1 MSPSIMHRVLRIV
14 PLAATLGAL
23 SAQERVPLVEGWS
36 IAVETEPGEVPTAS
50 FEPTRIGEAFE
61 HQLGDGFEGT
71 AWYRLEL
78 ERTLEPG
85 QRARLLFHGVATAAQ
100 VLADRATV
108 GTHLGAWTP
117 FDVDVTTALDDGEAE
132 ILVRVDERTGHNTQG
147 FLPIIQP
154 HFGGVWRRVELCVDS
169 GPVLDRER
177 VFTFGDATER
187 GPILSVHAPVRWS
200 NEDLALRVTVM
211 DGPRSIAQGTFPVDA
226 SSGAAEGELAAPSA
240 GLWSPSEP
248 NLLDVR
254 LELVRVGPDSEQLVD
269 EMTRRVGFRRLSANG
284 TRILWNG
291 EDLQLRGML
300 HWGYSPPFLAPPEDP
315 AFWRRQLE
323 SVRDLGCNMLKACL
337 WMPPPVVY
345 EIADEIGLIVW
356 QEYPTWHPTLTTEHV
371 ADLRREYAEFHVQD
385 RSHPSVALRSLTCE
399 TGHSA
404 ELAVLEELFRQCKDM
419 VPQTLVVD
427 DSAWIEWHR
436 IHDFYDDHPYGNN
449 SWWPGKIT
457 SMRAHIDA
465 RDPKPL
471 LLGECIA
478 ADTWLDLGAFDASG
492 IPEDAWSAPWGV
504 SAQREFVTRLERLF
518 GAETASALRADSL
531 GYALRNRKY
540 QIERLR
546 MSFPEAGYTL
556 SVVRDFTKARMGFF
570 DDFDQPKWS
579 PEDFAFHRD
588 TMLGLDVPDDHRS
601 FLSGRSAFPIRV
613 AHHGRGDLAGR
624 VTLRIPELG
633 FEASADAAIAQGRVS
648 DAISFAVDLPDVS
661 VPRRIRVEVELTGS
675 HPATNSWD
683 VWVQPRPRGDLPP
696 DVLVVDRLD
705 RDTWDRLQRG
715 AHVLLRAGSR
725 KGSLKTS
732 GLWFLRGA
740 PFAPPHAIH
749 ASIPRE
755 FLMELQSFDLETG
768 QVLFGEQLLDHVDP
782 VLAFWDTHDIREV
795 RPWLLAFT
803 TRVGQGRLAATTLA
817 EDSVAGQLVVEALA
831 ECLTRGPDPAHA
843 LPEALVDQIGHALDA
858 EVLPLD
864 DFEIALDPAD
874 AGLEAGW
881 SDGGDRPEAE
891 WRPIRPA
898 RHWEAEGIPGYDGVA
913 WFRTR
918 VRIPERWSGKP
929 LTAVFEGVDDSYR
942 LYLDGREIARHGDPE
957 TGETVWLIR
966 TTADLTPHVEPGR
979 EHSLVLRV
987 VDHNGAGG
995 LHRPVWVT
1003 NGPVDARGDL
1013 IH

>member
-1 MSPSIMHRVLRIV
+1 MMSRVVLPIV

-23 SAQERVPLVEGWS
+23 TAQERAPLVDGWS
-36 IAVETEPGEVPTAS
+36 IAVETETGEVPNGP
-50 FEPTRIGEAFE
+50 FEPTRVGAAFE
-61 HQLGDGFEGT
+61 HHLGDGFEGT

-78 ERTLEPG
+78 ERTLRPG
-85 QRARLLFHGVATAAQ
+85 QRARVLFHGVATAAE
-100 VLADRATV
+100 VLADRDKV
-108 GTHLGAWTP
+108 GDHLGAWTP
-117 FDVDVTTALDDGEAE
+117 FDVDVTAALADGRAE

-154 HFGGVWRRVELCVDS
+154 HFGGIWRSVELCIDS

-177 VFTFGDATER
+177 TFTFGDATES
-187 GPILSVHAPVRWS
+187 GPVLSVHAPVRGAT
-200 NEDLALRVTVM
+200 EGLALRVTVM
-211 DGPRSIAQGTFPVDA
+211 DGDRPTAQGTFPVDA
-226 SSGAAEGELAAPSA
+226 PRGAAQGELPVPSA
-240 GLWSPSEP
+240 ALWSPGDP
-248 NLLDVR
+248 NLLGVR
-254 LELVRVGPDSEQLVD
+254 LELVRAGADSELVLD
-269 EMTRRVGFRRLSANG
+269 ESLRRVGFRRLSTNG

-300 HWGYSPPFLAPPEDP
+300 HWGYSPPHLAPPEDP

-323 SVRDLGCNMLKACL
+323 AIRDMGCNMLKACL

-345 EIADEIGLIVW
+345 ELADELGLIVW
-356 QEYPTWHPTLTTEHV
+356 QEYPTWHPTLTAEHV
-371 ADLRREYAEFHVQD
+371 ADLRREYAEFHLQD

-404 ELAVLEELFRQCKDM
+404 ELAVVEELFRQCKEM

-449 SWWPGKIT
+449 SWWPGKIA

-465 RDPKPL
+465 REPKPL

-478 ADTWLDLGAFDASG
+478 ADTWLDLDAFDAAGAS
-492 IPEDAWSAPWGV
+492 EDSWSAPWGV
-504 SAQREFVTRLERLF
+504 PAQREFVTRLERLF
-518 GAETASALRADSL
+518 GSATASALRADSL
-531 GYALRNRKY
+531 EFALRNRKY

-570 DDFDQPKWS
+570 DDFDRPKWG
-579 PEDFAFHRD
+579 PEAFAFHRD
-588 TMLGLDVPDDHRS
+588 TMIGLDVPDDRRS
-601 FLSGRSAFPIRV
+601 FLPGPAAFPLRV

-624 VTLRIPELG
+624 LTLRIPEMG
-633 FEASADAAIAQGRVS
+633 FEASADAAISQGHVS
-648 DAISFAVDLPDVS
+648 DAMSFAVDLPEVS
-661 VPRRIRVEVELTGS
+661 MPRRIRIEAELDGS
-675 HPATNSWD
+675 HPATNAWD
-683 VWVQPRPRGDLPP
+683 IWVQPRPRGDLPP

-705 RDTWDRLQRG
+705 RDTWDRLVKG
-715 AHVLLRAGSR
+715 ARVLLRAGPR

-740 PFAPPHAIH
+740 PFAPAHAIQ
-749 ASIPRE
+749 SFVPRE

-768 QVLFGEQLLDHVDP
+768 QVLFGEPLLDHVDP

-803 TRVGQGRLAATTLA
+803 ARVGAGRLAATTLA
-817 EDSVAGQLVVEALA
+817 EDSAAGQLVVEALA
-831 ECLTRGPDPAHA
+831 DCLSRGPDPVRA
-843 LPEALVDQIGHALDA
+843 LPETLVDQIGLALDA

-864 DFEIALDPAD
+864 RFEIALDPGD
-874 AGLEAGW
+874 AGLDAGW
-881 SDGGDRPEAE
+881 NDGGDRPDAE
-891 WRPIRPA
+891 WRAIRPA

-918 VRIPERWSGKP
+918 LRIPERWSGKP
-929 LTAVFEGVDDSYR
+929 ITAVFEGVDDSYR

>member
-1 MSPSIMHRVLRIV
+1 MMSRVVLPIV

-23 SAQERVPLVEGWS
+23 TAQERAPLVDGWS
-36 IAVETEPGEVPTAS
+36 IAVETETGEVPNGP
-50 FEPTRIGEAFE
+50 FEPTRVGAAFE
-61 HQLGDGFEGT
+61 HHLGDGFEGT

-78 ERTLEPG
+78 ERTLRPG
-85 QRARLLFHGVATAAQ
+85 QRARVLFHGVATAAE
-100 VLADRATV
+100 VLADRDKV
-108 GTHLGAWTP
+108 GDHLGAWTP
-117 FDVDVTTALDDGEAE
+117 FDVDVTAALADGRAE

-154 HFGGVWRRVELCVDS
+154 HFGGIWRSVELCIDS

-177 VFTFGDATER
+177 TFTFGDATES
-187 GPILSVHAPVRWS
+187 GPVLSVHAPVRGAT
-200 NEDLALRVTVM
+200 EGLALRVTVM
-211 DGPRSIAQGTFPVDA
+211 DGDRPTAQGTFPVDA
-226 SSGAAEGELAAPSA
+226 PRGAAQGELPVPSA
-240 GLWSPSEP
+240 ALWSPGDP
-248 NLLDVR
+248 NLLGVR
-254 LELVRVGPDSEQLVD
+254 LELVRAGADSELVLD
-269 EMTRRVGFRRLSANG
+269 ESLRRVGFRRLSTNG

-300 HWGYSPPFLAPPEDP
+300 HWGYSPPHLAPPEDP

-323 SVRDLGCNMLKACL
+323 AIRDMGCNMLKACL

-345 EIADEIGLIVW
+345 ELADELGLIVW
-356 QEYPTWHPTLTTEHV
+356 QEYPTWHPTLTAEHV
-371 ADLRREYAEFHVQD
+371 ADLRREYAEFHLQD

-404 ELAVLEELFRQCKDM
+404 ELAVLEELFRQCKEM

-449 SWWPGKIT
+449 SWWPGKIA

-465 RDPKPL
+465 REPKPL

-478 ADTWLDLGAFDASG
+478 ADTWLDLDAFDAAGAS
-492 IPEDAWSAPWGV
+492 EDSWSAPWGV
-504 SAQREFVTRLERLF
+504 PAQREFVTRLERLF
-518 GAETASALRADSL
+518 GSATASALRADSL
-531 GYALRNRKY
+531 EFALRNRKY

-570 DDFDQPKWS
+570 DDFDRPKWG
-579 PEDFAFHRD
+579 PEAFAFHRD
-588 TMLGLDVPDDHRS
+588 TMIGLDVPDDRRS
-601 FLSGRSAFPIRV
+601 FLPGPTAFPLRV

-624 VTLRIPELG
+624 LTLRIPEMG
-633 FEASADAAIAQGRVS
+633 FEASADAAISQGHVS
-648 DAISFAVDLPDVS
+648 DAMSFAVELPDVS
-661 VPRRIRVEVELTGS
+661 MPRRIRIEAELDGS
-675 HPATNSWD
+675 HPATNAWD
-683 VWVQPRPRGDLPP
+683 IWVQPRPRGDLPP

-705 RDTWDRLQRG
+705 RDTWDRLVKG
-715 AHVLLRAGSR
+715 ARVLLRAGPR

-740 PFAPPHAIH
+740 PFAPAHAIQ
-749 ASIPRE
+749 SFVPRE

-768 QVLFGEQLLDHVDP
+768 QVLFGEPLLDHVDP

-803 TRVGQGRLAATTLA
+803 ARVGAGRLAATTLA
-817 EDSVAGQLVVEALA
+817 EDSAAGQLVVEALA
-831 ECLTRGPDPAHA
+831 DCLSRGPDPVRA
-843 LPEALVDQIGHALDA
+843 LPETLVDQIGLALDA

-864 DFEIALDPAD
+864 RFEIALDPGD
-874 AGLEAGW
+874 AGLDAGW
-881 SDGGDRPEAE
+881 NDGGDRPDAE
-891 WRPIRPA
+891 WRAIRPA

-918 VRIPERWSGKP
+918 LRIPERWSGKP
-929 LTAVFEGVDDSYR
+929 ITAVFEGVDDSYR

>member
-1 MSPSIMHRVLRIV
+1 
-14 PLAATLGAL
+14 
-23 SAQERVPLVEGWS
+23 
-36 IAVETEPGEVPTAS
+36 
-50 FEPTRIGEAFE
+50 
-61 HQLGDGFEGT
+61 
-71 AWYRLEL
+71 
-78 ERTLEPG
+78 
-85 QRARLLFHGVATAAQ
+85 
-100 VLADRATV
+100 
-108 GTHLGAWTP
+108 
-117 FDVDVTTALDDGEAE
+117 
-132 ILVRVDERTGHNTQG
+132 
-147 FLPIIQP
+147 
-154 HFGGVWRRVELCVDS
+154 
-169 GPVLDRER
+169 
-177 VFTFGDATER
+177 
-187 GPILSVHAPVRWS
+187 
-200 NEDLALRVTVM
+200 
-211 DGPRSIAQGTFPVDA
+211 
-226 SSGAAEGELAAPSA
+226 
-240 GLWSPSEP
+240 
-248 NLLDVR
+248 
-254 LELVRVGPDSEQLVD
+254 
-269 EMTRRVGFRRLSANG
+269 
-284 TRILWNG
+284 
-291 EDLQLRGML
+291 
-300 HWGYSPPFLAPPEDP
+300 
-315 AFWRRQLE
+315 
-323 SVRDLGCNMLKACL
+323 
-337 WMPPPVVY
+337 
-345 EIADEIGLIVW
+345 
-356 QEYPTWHPTLTTEHV
+356 
-371 ADLRREYAEFHVQD
+371 
-385 RSHPSVALRSLTCE
+385 
-399 TGHSA
+399 
-404 ELAVLEELFRQCKDM
+404 
-419 VPQTLVVD
+419 
-427 DSAWIEWHR
+427 
-436 IHDFYDDHPYGNN
+436 
-449 SWWPGKIT
+449 
-457 SMRAHIDA
+457 
-465 RDPKPL
+465 
-471 LLGECIA
+471 
-478 ADTWLDLGAFDASG
+478 
-492 IPEDAWSAPWGV
+492 
-504 SAQREFVTRLERLF
+504 
-518 GAETASALRADSL
+518 
-531 GYALRNRKY
+531 
-540 QIERLR
+540 
-546 MSFPEAGYTL
+546 
-556 SVVRDFTKARMGFF
+556 
-570 DDFDQPKWS
+570 
-579 PEDFAFHRD
+579 
-588 TMLGLDVPDDHRS
+588 
-601 FLSGRSAFPIRV
+601 
-613 AHHGRGDLAGR
+613 RGDLAGR

-661 VPRRIRVEVELTGS
+661 VPRRLRVEAELTGS

-874 AGLEAGW
+874 AGLDAGW
-881 SDGGDRPEAE
+881 SDGGDRPDAE